1 MKDVRREGRGWVAG
15 ASSKRPS
22 GHRKPSSRSAG
33 PLGNDAVFPAMRGT
47 PERVDRAKLLLT
59 SWGRG
64 NGHIARLMQIGGA
77 FAEAGW
83 DPALYGYSNSLHLER
98 VRMAGWTAEV
108 YPPWAEG
115 VDPWFAWSDQ
125 ETLERAVALDR
136 EVLRRLAPSF
146 IINDCRIPMVIAALA
161 ESIPFVSVC
170 QDNQVPGYCYDG
182 STIPVTWTAPV
193 ESINAVLDS
202 LKLEPIVDDARW
214 LFARGRMAVPSTPEL
229 EPITSPYLDRLDL
242 VHTGLLNGPSAREVD
257 TPSALLFYRTVGSI
271 DAEFGAAFADWPGP
285 IYIATGEEYEAN
297 RFERDRLPGVHVRAL
312 WDLDAIGPEL
322 RAMVHHGGHGVTL
335 RSIADGIPAVVLPGP
350 NPERS
355 ANGRRA
361 ELIGTARVMK
371 VERNAGPVWGPAVDE
386 TGDRP
391 TWSEIRRAIDGLP
404 PRQQA
409 SPDAK
414 DGNRSPALLVE
425 LLTAPSS
432 IFSSHQI
439 FDSAAG
445 KQA

>member
-1 MKDVRREGRGWVAG
+1 MEDVRQDRRGWAAAAG
-15 ASSKRPS
+15 SEAAGRREPAY
-22 GHRKPSSRSAG
+22 GSAG
-33 PLGNDAVFPAMRGT
+33 PSTNDPAIPAARGM
-47 PERVDRAKLLLT
+47 PGRVDRATLLLT

-64 NGHIARLMQIGGA
+64 NGHTARLLQIGGA

-83 DPALYGYSNSLHLER
+83 NPVLYGYSNSLHLEQ
-98 VRMAGWTAEV
+98 VRIAGWTTEV

-115 VDPWFAWSDQ
+115 VDPWFAWSDR

-136 EVLRRLAPSF
+136 EVLRRFAPSF
-146 IINDCRIPMVIAALA
+146 IVNDCRIPMVIAALA
-161 ESIPFVSVC
+161 EGIPFVSVC

-202 LKLEPIVDDARW
+202 LELEPIVGDARW

-242 VHTGLLNGPSAREVD
+242 VHTGLLNARSAGEVD

-271 DAEFGAAFADWPGP
+271 DGEFRAAFADWPGP
-285 IYIATGEEYEAN
+285 IYIATGSEHEAS
-297 RFERDRLPGVHVRAL
+297 RFERDRLPGVNVQAL
-312 WDLDAIGPEL
+312 WNLDAIGPEL
-322 RAMVHHGGHGVTL
+322 RAIVHHGGHGVTL
-335 RSIADGIPAVVLPGP
+335 RGIADGIPAVILPGP

-361 ELIGTARVMK
+361 ELSGAARVMK

-404 PRQQA
+404 PRQHA
-409 SPDAK
+409 SAVAR

-432 IFSSHQI
+432 SFSSHPI

-445 KQA
+445 TQA